1 MFHVR
6 TNTQLFVAVRLVEP
20 ILPLDV
26 VGFLFSVV
34 ESRCSKC
41 QRTGIAKVACS
52 TNGAEECLKLI
63 LLLAVE
69 IDFETLDVLHRAK
82 LRLAI
87 RRLKIVV
94 VAVNIGNAEKNVNAD
109 WQIFSGGSD
118 FLVGVDIEPIDRTPH
133 TTKISKRFLSVK
145 EREYVAG
152 DRLRFLEIWTKKE
165 SASKLTGEGVGA
177 IANFCSFEHNNIC
190 IETRRVMLGGKEYI
204 VSVSYYKTLD

>member
-1 MFHVR
+1 MIYIGFKNCK
-6 TNTQLFVAVRLVEP
+6 NTAEEMHNAGIDLRDCMLNKLCDNYSPEKITYTP
-20 ILPLDV
+20 KGKPLYEG
-26 VGFLFSVV
+26 VGFSV
-34 ESRCSKC
+34 SHSGG
-41 QRTGIAKVACS
+41 TVA
-52 TNGAEECLKLI
+52 
-63 LLLAVE
+63 
-69 IDFETLDVLHRAK
+69 
-82 LRLAI
+82 
-87 RRLKIVV
+87 

-109 WQIFSGGSD
+109 WQTFSGGSD
-118 FLVGVDIEPIDRTPH
+118 FLVGVDIEPIDRTLH